1 MRSPSIIPLLST
13 FAVAAFSLFSA
24 VLSPIAHANL
34 VVNGGFEAGSV
45 ADPSFGGTASG
56 GGDAATINGSLAGW
70 DVGPSTN
77 GPNALATNQNSYFA
91 TASNGNPVNAL
102 SGPHNGLLHG
112 NIPFDPVNNPFQGGN
127 VSAVFPNFPDYN
139 GYISQQVTGVVAG
152 SIYRISF
159 WLANQIGDNANNYMT
174 VKWGGDIASPGAAI
188 TGGNSL
194 FGDGGNPANPTLPG
208 AIPVPTNWTYYEF
221 ITGAPST
228 DARLSFI
235 GGNTAAG
242 TLIDDVSVE
251 FYAVPE
257 VSSFGMLIGFGLLA
271 LGTMG
276 RMRRRS
282 FATA

>member
-1 MRSPSIIPLLST
+1 MRVPSKNPLLRT
-13 FAVAAFSLFSA
+13 FVVTIVTLSSA
-24 VLSPIAHANL
+24 MLSPLAHANL
-34 VVNGGFEAGSV
+34 VLNGGFEAGPSTQQ
-45 ADPSFGGTASG
+45 SFGGTAAG
-56 GGDAATINGSLAGW
+56 GGDTSWINGDLSNW
-70 DVGPSTN
+70 QVGPSTN
-77 GPNALATNQNSYFA
+77 SPNVIATNQNIYFA
-91 TASNGNPVNAL
+91 TASNGDPVNAL
-102 SGPHNGLLHG
+102 SGPHNGPLHPG
-112 NIPFDPVNNPFQGGN
+112 GPVVGGDLA
-127 VSAVFPNFPDYN
+127 AVFPNFPQYD
-139 GYISQQVTGVVAG
+139 GYISQAVATVVG
-152 SIYRISF
+152 GYNYKIGF
-159 WLANQIGDNANNYMT
+159 WLANQIGDNANNYMN

-188 TGGNSL
+188 TGGSSL
-194 FGDGGNPANPTLPG
+194 TGGTPPIPG
-208 AIPVPTNWTYYEF
+208 AIPVPTDWTYYEF